1 MLLSIAST
9 TAVDDD
15 DDAAEDHRRGKD
27 LLPCQHVSADGYAYH
42 YCDDRLHIAVHA
54 DEGRSD
60 ASLRHR
66 YKEICNESGAYDQ
79 VGQLGILD

>member
-1 MLLSIAST
+1 MLLSTAST
-9 TAVDDD
+9 TAVADD
-15 DDAAEDHRRGKD
+15 DDAAEDHRCGKD
-27 LLPCQHVSADGYAYH
+27 LLPCQHVGSDCYADH

-66 YKEICNESGAYDQ
+66 YKEICYESGAYDQ